1 MSLKKLL
8 WNDKATELFG
18 HRRDQSER
26 AAPERLE
33 EDTTSHRSHTA
44 RKVLK
49 GSAAFTS
56 ALLFGTKESQGLIRT
71 FGQASAEAGKNVWNS
86 LPEDHS
92 PTFVDADSISD
103 GSMEDGYHYDGP
115 EGSGYY
121 ENGFKMND

>member
-26 AAPERLE
+26 AASERPE
-33 EDTTSHRSHTA
+33 EDNTSHRSHTA

-71 FGQASAEAGKNVWNS
+71 VGEATAEASKNLLKSQRQTDIENALRS
-86 LPEDHS
+86 HEEQHGTYGD
-92 PTFVDADSISD
+92 F
-103 GSMEDGYHYDGP
+103 GEGY
-115 EGSGYY
+115 GYY
-121 ENGFKMND
+121 GKDGNRLD

>member
-18 HRRDQSER
+18 HCRDQSER
-26 AAPERLE
+26 AAPERPE
-33 EDTTSHRSHTA
+33 EDIASHRSHTA

-71 FGQASAEAGKNVWNS
+71 LGQASAEAGKNVWNS
-86 LPEDHS
+86 LPEDRTS
-92 PTFVDADSISD
+92 TPMPDSL
-103 GSMEDGYHYDGP
+103 EEQDGYRYGHNGY
-115 EGSGYY
+115 GYY
-121 ENGFKMND
+121 MGGFKVHD